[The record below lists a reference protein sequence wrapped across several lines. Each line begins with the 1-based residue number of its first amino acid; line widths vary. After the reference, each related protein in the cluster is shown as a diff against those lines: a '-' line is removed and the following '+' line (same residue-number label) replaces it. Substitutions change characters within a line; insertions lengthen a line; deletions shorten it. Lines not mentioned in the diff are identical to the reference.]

1 MQYSLIEQAGDPG
14 SQRRE
19 ALVGLGR
26 ALRVPHPPHVC
37 RAMPTP
43 NIDKKVLYDIA
54 LANRALTSLESEV
67 EWEWGLPLKKTK
79 RRN

>member
-1 MQYSLIEQAGDPG
+1 
-14 SQRRE
+14 
-19 ALVGLGR
+19 
-26 ALRVPHPPHVC
+26 
-37 RAMPTP
+37 MPTP

-54 LANRALTSLESEV
+54 LANRALTSLELEV